1 MELNDLKN
9 IWQNNAEEHTTAAP
23 KAPNEI
29 GEIIRRK
36 ATGILSK
43 IRRNF
48 FWDVVIS
55 APISISIVACV
66 LLFMLPGIS
75 TYITVTVLVCYSI
88 FLFSQL
94 RSQMPAK
101 NDLTQNLKD
110 SLETTIMQ
118 VKKMKRLYLR
128 YMMVIFPL
136 VFLSKFIG
144 QKLLEENQMIFTQK
158 DWWFLL
164 MTLSMPVLIY
174 YPMRWLIHR
183 FYGRHI
189 NRLENCLKE
198 YEEQQEE
205 F

>member
-9 IWQNNAEEHTTAAP
+9 IWQSNTEEHATANP

-29 GEIIRRK
+29 GKIIRRK

-48 FWDVVIS
+48 FWDVVIL
-55 APISISIVACV
+55 APISILVVTCV

-75 TYITVTVLVCYSI
+75 TYITVSILVCYSV

-94 RSQMPAK
+94 RKQIPTK
-101 NDLTQNLKD
+101 NDLAQNLKD
-110 SLETTIMQ
+110 SLQTTIMQ
-118 VKKMKRLYLR
+118 VKKMKKLYLR

-136 VFLSKFIG
+136 VFLSKLIS
-144 QKLLEENQMIFTQK
+144 QKLLEENQMAFDQG
-158 DWWFLL
+158 DWSFLL
-164 MTLSMPVLIY
+164 TTIAIPVLMY
-174 YPMRWLIHR
+174 YPIRWLIHH
-183 FYGRHI
+183 FYGQHI